1 MKLGERVSSLKNIS
15 MSRWLWIFLAIALLR
30 GALYTFV
37 VPPWQHPDEPTHFEH
52 MLDIATA
59 GGIVPE
65 NYVSLPLRRGI
76 SSSML
81 AHNFWKGITQPGLD
95 DQSLSAVGWSPLGI
109 YALTQPKLYY
119 VIGALWVRPWLGFP
133 VDFQLY
139 IVRLL
144 SVFLNLV
151 VVAVTFYTARRLFSD
166 KDYIVLAVI
175 GFVVFLPGYTDDMSA
190 VNNDVLANVL
200 AALFFGLVALVYRNR
215 WNWRALILLGLLLAL
230 AILTKTTA
238 LILVMTLPAL
248 FLFYPAWSFKRKWA
262 VLLSVV
268 VLVGLATWYVFQF
281 NQPLFQSLVAKLGQ
295 YLRVNMSDSWQAML
309 NLGNLRLYY
318 ATALTVFKSFWAAF
332 GWRHV
337 TISSVFYWTL
347 GAITLIA
354 AGGLVVWTTFQ
365 LVRKNWTGLTH
376 WRISYLIASASAVI
390 LAWLVAI
397 VRGQMVQG
405 HGIYLS
411 HGRYA
416 YVALLP
422 FALLFVLGL
431 GQWLP
436 ARWHKKASVAL
447 VILMAVF
454 DAVCFWGYLV
464 HYYYLKA

>member
-1 MKLGERVSSLKNIS
+1 MKIGERLGAVNGIPV
-15 MSRWLWIFLAIALLR
+15 SRWLWIFLVIALLR

-52 MLDIATA
+52 VLDIAMA
-59 GGIVPE
+59 GGIVPID
-65 NYVSLPLRRGI
+65 YVSLPLRKQI

-81 AHNFWKGITQPGLD
+81 AHNFWKGMTQPGLD
-95 DQSLSAVGWSPLGI
+95 DQSLSAVGWSPIGI

-119 VIGALWVRPWLGFP
+119 VLAAVWVRPWLGLP

-139 IVRLL
+139 ILRLL
-144 SVFLNLV
+144 SVLLNLV
-151 VVAVTFYTARRLFSD
+151 VVAVSFYTARLLFSD
-166 KDYIVLAVI
+166 KDYIVLAVT

-200 AALFFGLVALVYRNR
+200 AALFLGLVALIYRDR
-215 WNWRALILLGLLLAL
+215 RNWRALILLGLLLAG
-230 AILTKTTA
+230 AMLTKTTA
-238 LILVMTLPAL
+238 LTLVVALPAL
-248 FLFYPAWSFKRKWA
+248 FLFYPAWSFKRKLA

-268 VLVGLATWYVFQF
+268 VLVGLMTWYVIQF
-281 NQPLFQSLVAKLGQ
+281 DQPLFQSLVAKLGQ
-295 YLRVNMSDSWQAML
+295 YLRVDMFASWQAFL
-309 NLGNLRLYY
+309 NPANLRLYY

-354 AGGLVVWTTFQ
+354 AGGLFVWTTLQF
-365 LVRKNWTGLTH
+365 VRKNRTGLSN
-376 WRISYLIASASAVI
+376 WRVNYLIASACVVI
-390 LAWLVAI
+390 LAWLAAI

-405 HGIYLS
+405 NGIYLS

-416 YVALLP
+416 YVALIP
-422 FALLFVLGL
+422 FAILFVLGL

-436 ARWHKKASVAL
+436 ATWDRKACAAMV
-447 VILMAVF
+447 VLMAVF
-454 DAVCFWGYLV
+454 DALCFWGYLV
-464 HYYYLKA
+464 PYYYLRA